1 MKKPKD
7 LFRKIKKIKKK
18 LKGKEK
24 ERRRGGGRKAASW
37 YLAGLGLLELE
48 NDSGINT
55 NTSGHCFTMARKVDG
70 KPQTPPSKPRLR
82 PKAAA
87 NPKPSSLTGKVK
99 KPGKPNEKEV
109 EHSMPMKELSNT
121 QITKMLSHA
130 GKSPAISNTQY
141 EFPVDGS
148 PSRGQAKSSAV
159 IRAQE
164 VRSKLELCCFWMPL
178 SFPPLYFVYVFCV
191 IGASFAVLQTHLPDK
206 DITMTLE
213 DESGR
218 QYQLKYI
225 ACKTGLSAGWRQ
237 FAASHN
243 LLEGDVLVFQLV
255 ESTKFKV
262 YIIRSNGIAEV
273 DGALCLL
280 NLDNNTKQKDSGKFI
295 NLSVYKD
302 NAETSTTPCNDS
314 IRKRAHS
321 PQLVV
326 PKKKKIGLQRAKQ
339 SENDSEEAGSEVSED
354 LKSPAAALQFEDIQ
368 SYENF
373 HILVDGLFLDSEF
386 PEDVRKKYYKLCCSQ
401 KAFLHENVIKGMNLN
416 LIIGAI
422 SETVNIAD
430 SIKACKVTTPRDD
443 FVSWDKYLSAFELL
457 GMNVGFLHDRICRL
471 ANLADDSGAA
481 LEAKMYKEARIER
494 SQAGIGIR
502 NIEVKLEEMR
512 EACDEF
518 GAAIE
523 SLRSKAEINTL
534 KFQEEVTA
542 PW

>member
-1 MKKPKD
+1 
-7 LFRKIKKIKKK
+7 
-18 LKGKEK
+18 
-24 ERRRGGGRKAASW
+24 
-37 YLAGLGLLELE
+37 
-48 NDSGINT
+48 
-55 NTSGHCFTMARKVDG
+55 MARKVDG

-82 PKAAA
+82 PKPAA
-87 NPKPSSLTGKVK
+87 NPKPSSLPTAKVK

-164 VRSKLELCCFWMPL
+164 VRSKLERQFPSFVKSLVRSHVASCFWMGLPSL
-178 SFPPLYFVYVFCV
+178 FCK
-191 IGASFAVLQTHLPDK
+191 SHLPDK

-255 ESTKFKV
+255 ELTKFKV
-262 YIIRSNGIAEV
+262 YIIRSNGMAEV
-273 DGALCLL
+273 DGALGLL

-295 NLSVYKD
+295 NLSVCFFLASYKD

-326 PKKKKIGLQRAKQ
+326 PKKKKIGLQRAEQ

-354 LKSPAAALQFEDIQ
+354 LKSPAAALQFEDIR

-373 HILVDGLFLDSEF
+373 HILVDGLFLDFEF
-386 PEDVRKKYYKLCCSQ
+386 PEDVRKKYYKLCRSQ
-401 KAFLHENVIKGMNLN
+401 KAFLHENVIKGMNPN

-443 FVSWDKYLSAFELL
+443 FVSWDKYLTAFELL
-457 GMNVGFLHDRICRL
+457 GMNVGFLRDRICRL